1 MILLAYDAKFDS
13 WLTIKK
19 IKANSTPLLCVMF
32 VLLVKMM
39 PAPHVTGQMEDF
51 YWILK

>member
-1 MILLAYDAKFDS
+1 MRIFLLFIAVFGVAFSDPTVYFQEGF
-13 WLTIKK
+13 TEG
-19 IKANSTPLLCVMF
+19 N
-32 VLLVKMM
+32 VKMM